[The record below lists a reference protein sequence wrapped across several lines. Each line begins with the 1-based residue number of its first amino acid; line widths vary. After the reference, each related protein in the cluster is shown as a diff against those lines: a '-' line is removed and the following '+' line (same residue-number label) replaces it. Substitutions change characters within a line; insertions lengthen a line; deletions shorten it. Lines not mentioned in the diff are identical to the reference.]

1 MRREFIAVAV
11 GITALAGLSGC
22 GHPPL
27 SGASAQAAVS
37 PSAAPDATAMDPYA
51 FKDVPYQDYRQ
62 AAEQLSIPFGLL
74 VPPAGFTEA
83 LSTLCRSTPDDFT
96 KLVNDQRSRAGSDS
110 DGASTLQSLADE
122 VQLRL
127 SLSCPQR
134 MTDWAASRA
143 DDQANSDDVVDTASP
158 TPSSPS
164 SVSESGPSSG
174 SDDPGATA
182 GDTVGDG
189 DEDATPAP
197 TD

>member
-1 MRREFIAVAV
+1 MAV
-11 GITALAGLSGC
+11 GLTALAGLSGC

-51 FKDVPYQDYRQ
+51 FKEVPYQDYRE

-74 VPPAGFTEA
+74 VPPTGFTEA

-96 KLVNDQRSRAGSDS
+96 KLVNEQRGRAGSDS
-110 DGASTLQSLADE
+110 DGASILQSLADE

-134 MTDWAASRA
+134 MTDWATSRA
-143 DDQANSDDVVDTASP
+143 DDQANDEVMDTASP
-158 TPSSPS
+158 SPS
-164 SVSESGPSSG
+164 SSSPDESGLSSG
-174 SDDPGATA
+174 SDDGDATA
-182 GDTVGDG
+182 GDAVRSNETDG